1 MTAREFLEWA
11 GFEVTEHTLSRLTD
25 YVQSNIDFAQFPD
38 AEVTLEDGTPLNE
51 CGEEPAMFQEWMD
64 GFYHPRI

>member
-1 MTAREFLEWA
+1 MTARHFLEYA

-25 YVQSNIDFAQFPD
+25 YVQSNIDFVQFPD

-51 CGEEPAMFQEWMD
+51 CGEEPARFQEWVE
-64 GFYHPRI
+64 GGILHV